1 MWDNATCKKNDGY
14 EVDTHDACFESPLYG
29 VCFNS
34 VCQILIAES
43 RIKGAWG
50 KEGWG
55 GIIHFGTSVHK
66 A

>member
-43 RIKGAWG
+43 RIKGA
-50 KEGWG
+50 
-55 GIIHFGTSVHK
+55 
-66 A
+66 